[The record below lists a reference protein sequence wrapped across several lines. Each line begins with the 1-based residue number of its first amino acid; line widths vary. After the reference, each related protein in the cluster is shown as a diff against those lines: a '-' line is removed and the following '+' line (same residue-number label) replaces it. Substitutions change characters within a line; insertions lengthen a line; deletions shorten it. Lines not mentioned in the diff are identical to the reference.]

1 MIINKFSFYKRFN
14 CYNSRK
20 YRSYIIE
27 STIKFSQ
34 FESTNVRRVK
44 RVKEF
49 LDENQLDLSSDIEL
63 FVVAMEEN
71 KMIACGG
78 LSGKVLK
85 CIAVADERR
94 GEGIILKV
102 MTQLLNAAYNRNQQ
116 ELFLFSTP
124 KNIKFFK
131 DCGFKLIEECDG
143 EVILME
149 NSKNIENY
157 QKELTK
163 LKKNGDVIGTI
174 VMNANPF
181 TLGHLYLVE
190 EASKRSDWL
199 HLFVVREDASAFKF
213 ADRIKLIRQGTAHIK
228 NITIHEGS
236 DYIISKATFPTYFIK
251 DKGMVDEL
259 HAKLDLNVF
268 RNQLAP
274 YLGITH
280 RFVGTEPYCKVTNN
294 YNKNMKKIL
303 EDKNGKS
310 EPIEVVEIERIE
322 FNEQAISA
330 SRVRKLL
337 KEKSYEE
344 LRSIV
349 PPSTYEFLM
358 DNTRNDD
365 DSYK

>member
-1 MIINKFSFYKRFN
+1 M
-14 CYNSRK
+14 
-20 YRSYIIE
+20 E
-27 STIKFSQ
+27 SSIQFSQ
-34 FESTNVRRVK
+34 FESTNVRRVR

-49 LDENQLDLSSDIEL
+49 LDKNQLELSTDIEL
-63 FVVAMEEN
+63 FVVGKEDDN
-71 KMIACGG
+71 IIACGG
-78 LSGKVLK
+78 LSGRVLK
-85 CIAVADERR
+85 CIAVANERR

-102 MTQLLNAAYNRNQQ
+102 MTELLNAAYNKNQK

-124 KNIKFFK
+124 KNIEFFR
-131 DCGFKLIEECDG
+131 DCGFHLIEKCDG

-149 NSKNIENY
+149 NSKNIKTY
-157 QKELTK
+157 QKKLTQ
-163 LKKNGDVIGTI
+163 LKKDGNVIGSI

-181 TLGHLYLVE
+181 TLGHRYLVE

-199 HLFVVREDASAFKF
+199 HLFVVREDASEFKF
-213 ADRIKLIRQGTAHIK
+213 ADRIELIKQGTSHLK
-228 NITIHEGS
+228 NVTIHEGS

-251 DKGMVDEL
+251 DKGMINEL

-294 YNKNMKKIL
+294 YNQNMKKIL
-303 EDKNGKS
+303 ADTKS
-310 EPIEVVEIERIE
+310 KFKPIEVVEIPRIE
-322 FNEQAISA
+322 FEQQAISA

-337 KEKSYEE
+337 KEKNHEE
-344 LRSIV
+344 LKSIV

-358 DNTRNDD
+358 KNRTL
-365 DSYK
+365 SL